1 MSLELTNCNKC
12 GRAFMSDGSRY
23 CKRCRG
29 ESEDE
34 YKIVKKYVYDN
45 PGVTILEVH
54 EATGVAEKKIL
65 QYLRE
70 GRLEI
75 VDDVN
80 FVLDC
85 QRCGVSIKSGK
96 FCEKCAREMAME
108 LRSAFAPKKEKEP
121 PKTPDSKKSQRMHVD
136 IKRNK

>member
-1 MSLELTNCNKC
+1 MSLDLTNCKKC
-12 GRAFMSDGSRY
+12 GRAFMNDGNAY

-29 ESEDE
+29 DSEDE
-34 YKIVKKYVYDN
+34 YKIVKEYVYDN
-45 PGVTILEVH
+45 PGATILEVH
-54 EATGVAEKKIL
+54 EATGVAEKRIL

-75 VDDVN
+75 VDDTN

-96 FCEKCAREMAME
+96 YCDKCSHEMAME
-108 LRSAFAPKKEKEP
+108 LRSAITPKKKEEP
-121 PKTPDSKKSQRMHVD
+121 AKSADSKKSQRMHVD
-136 IKRNK
+136 VSRHK